1 MVTRNS
7 VSFNEKLQPAV
18 HDLRVNIANNAI
30 MNSSHLMKH
39 LGKKCPARQIL
50 NQVQQYRH

>member
-30 MNSSHLMKH
+30 NELESFDEAFRQKMSS
-39 LGKKCPARQIL
+39 PA
-50 NQVQQYRH
+50 NT